1 MTAMSGRGAKLANRS
16 RLVWDLP
23 VRIFHW
29 VLVLAVIGA
38 FVTNRLGVAYF
49 DYHLLCGYTVIVA
62 VVFRIVWGV
71 VGTRHA
77 RFTDFVRGPR
87 EIWRYLRA
95 LAQRCEPVH
104 AGHNPLGGLMVV
116 ALLGGLLLQAVLGL
130 FSNDEI
136 FNSGPFN
143 ALLSSD
149 LSKLVSSLHRR
160 LSYVIAVAIAMH
172 VGAVLLHQWG
182 KKEDLLRPMITGRK
196 RLPEKGHGVGIPSS
210 RLGLALV
217 LAALLTGA
225 FLLVLGQAPA
235 PANSDMY

>member
-1 MTAMSGRGAKLANRS
+1 MTEMSERGSRLADRS

-38 FVTNRLGVAYF
+38 FVTNRLCVAYF
-49 DYHLLCGYTVIVA
+49 HYHLLCGYTVIVA
-62 VVFRIVWGV
+62 VLFRVVWGF

-77 RFTDFVRGPR
+77 RFADFIRGPR

-95 LAQRCEPVH
+95 LLRRVEAVH
-104 AGHNPLGGLMVV
+104 AGHNPLGGLMVI
-116 ALLGGLLLQAVLGL
+116 ALLGGLLLQAGLGL

-136 FNSGPFN
+136 FNAGPFN
-143 ALLSSD
+143 ALLGHD
-149 LSKLVSSLHRR
+149 LSRLVSSLHRR
-160 LSYVIAVAIAMH
+160 LFYLIAAAIVLH
-172 VGAVLLHQWG
+172 VGAVLWHQWG

-196 RLPEKGHGVGIPSS
+196 RLQGAGITSS
-210 RLGLALV
+210 RLGLAML
-217 LAALLTGA
+217 LAVAVTGA

-235 PANSDMY
+235 PASGNIY